1 LGGDIIR
8 YIHLPFRKGP
18 ENPFKTTSGVTIN
31 KLAPLTVTP
40 ADYMQLR
47 VASGIDWYKAAALTA
62 RAKYLIMRVIAVIGA
77 ALVPVFVNAF
87 PTHQLITTGISLLV
101 VLAVSLEGVFHYKEQ
116 WRNYSATSSALE
128 HEFYAMKTGTP
139 PYDTVIPDLKF
150 NLFAQR
156 VEETINQEVSTTLNV
171 VAGGTDTT
179 VQTV

>member
-1 LGGDIIR
+1 MRLS
-8 YIHLPFRKGP
+8 LRKKPGA
-18 ENPFKTTSGVTIN
+18 PFKDTSGVTIN
-31 KLAPLTVTP
+31 KLAAIPVSP
-40 ADYMQLR
+40 IDYMQLR
-47 VASGIDWYKAAALTA
+47 VAAGIDWYKAAALTA
-62 RAKYLIMRVIAVIGA
+62 RAKYLIMRVISVVGA
-77 ALVPVFVNAF
+77 ALVPVFLNAF
-87 PTHQLITTGISLLV
+87 PTHQLITTGISIMV

-139 PYDTVIPDLKF
+139 PYDTVIPEQTF

-156 VEETINQEVSTTLNV
+156 IEETINQEVSTTLNV